1 MLLLFTYACFLKP
14 IKKAWYCPRMKT
26 FQNLKEFLLLAL
38 PGVLMLLLENSN
50 MQIMVLLSG
59 LFGSEDAI
67 AAQTLVVAF
76 GDFVIMIPY
85 GLGLGVVTLIG
96 NSLGSNQPKQSRH
109 NFKLTFAVSTS
120 IALIVCTS
128 VALCRYYLSEMYTSD
143 PAVISLASTAFLAFS
158 VAFFFDWT

>member
-1 MLLLFTYACFLKP
+1 M
-14 IKKAWYCPRMKT
+14 
-26 FQNLKEFLLLAL
+26 LAL
-38 PGVLMLLLENSN
+38 PGVLMLLLENTN

-96 NSLGSNQPKQSRH
+96 NSLGSNQPKQSFS
-109 NFKLTFAVSTS
+109 NFKLVNAMSTAIAIVACGM
-120 IALIVCTS
+120 IALT
-128 VALCRYYLSEMYTSD
+128 RNYLTLMYTED
-143 PAVISLASTAFLAFS
+143 PKVVPLAETAFLAFS
-158 VAFFFDWT
+158 VAFFFDWTQCVMAGSIKAVGE

>member
-1 MLLLFTYACFLKP
+1 MVIPVHVGFCYLFVEKYGMGVKGAAQAHNITACCTMILLFTYASFLKP
-14 IKKAWYCPRMKT
+14 IKKAWYFPRKKT
-26 FQNLKEFLLLAL
+26 FYNLKEFLMLAL
-38 PGVLMLLLENSN
+38 PGVLMLLLENTN

-96 NSLGSNQPKQSRH
+96 NSLGSN
-109 NFKLTFAVSTS
+109 
-120 IALIVCTS
+120 
-128 VALCRYYLSEMYTSD
+128 
-143 PAVISLASTAFLAFS
+143 
-158 VAFFFDWT
+158 